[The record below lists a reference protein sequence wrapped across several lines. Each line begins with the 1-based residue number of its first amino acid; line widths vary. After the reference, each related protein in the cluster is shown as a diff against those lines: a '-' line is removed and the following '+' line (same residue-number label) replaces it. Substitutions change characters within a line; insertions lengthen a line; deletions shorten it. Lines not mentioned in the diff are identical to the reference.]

1 MADNQ
6 PPMASDDTGPPGS
19 PSPPPPPGRAPSG
32 DQPQREG
39 QPPPPPPPPPSPQS
53 SADAAPE
60 PGLQFFRPPLPAT
73 PPGPTPAPPAGG
85 HPAPSAAP
93 SGLPDLGAPA
103 PFEAPA
109 AAATA
114 APSATELTKPSG
126 KRRTGLIAVI
136 AGLIVLIAGG
146 SAAGFLLTRPAAGKA
161 GPTITG
167 GSGGG
172 AATQTAVGTPTA
184 AGTVSYTDPEQYY
197 TAHFASEPTYHAT
210 SQTSPVG
217 NVPYRYAEYVGPDV
231 DQLVGVLVFSP
242 GTSFD
247 TTKGLQ
253 GIASAGN
260 GSVVS
265 STPSTFQGYPS
276 LEGVIN
282 LQGDYLKVQIV
293 HVGNLAYIIGTAGP
307 VNPPSDYARFIAAVH
322 ITPH

>member
-1 MADNQ
+1 MADDQ
-6 PPMASDDTGPPGS
+6 PPMPPDVTGPAGP
-19 PSPPPPPGRAPSG
+19 PSPPQPPPSG
-32 DQPQREG
+32 TPPPAGEQLSG
-39 QPPPPPPPPPSPQS
+39 APPPPPPPPPP
-53 SADAAPE
+53 
-60 PGLQFFRPPLPAT
+60 F
-73 PPGPTPAPPAGG
+73 
-85 HPAPSAAP
+85 
-93 SGLPDLGAPA
+93 GLPDLRAPA
-103 PFEAPA
+103 PFEAPSA
-109 AAATA
+109 AD
-114 APSATELTKPSG
+114 LTKPVAR
-126 KRRTGLIAVI
+126 RRTWLVALV

-146 SAAGFLLTRPAAGKA
+146 GTAGVLLTRSAAHRS
-161 GPTITG
+161 GPTASA

-172 AATQTAVGTPTA
+172 VGHPTASAAQGTPAPTPS
-184 AGTVSYTDPEQYY
+184 TVSYTDPDQYY
-197 TAHFASEPTYHAT
+197 TAQFDNEPKYHAT

-217 NVPYRYAEYVGPDV
+217 NVPYRYAEYVGADV

-253 GIASAGN
+253 GIASAGS
-260 GSVVS
+260 GSVIAS
-265 STPSTFQGYPS
+265 APSTFQGYPS